1 MKQLNLVLWLALLLH
16 QEWLTLTSAA
26 QQQQTTSNAQS
37 SVVQLYDSN
46 RGENAAA
53 APAESVLGSIY
64 RKSRQSRCVRCYE
77 DRYGD
82 DRSRYY
88 GTSGYSSHS
97 ADNWY
102 YPYDRYDDR
111 YRSEDRYRT
120 EDRYRPDYDRYSSS
134 SSMASSY
141 YRDRDD
147 RLGSRTYDRYDTRGY
162 DRYDRRGGYE
172 QDRYGDYSRD
182 RYYERPRGGASYD
195 RDYYD
200 RSTSSRYDY
209 RNYRPYDETYRGQSG
224 FDNSGR
230 GYYFA
235 GEDNDRQRYPSS
247 KSGYDQRASSSPCGV
262 RVTDCPYA
270 SRGGSGGSVGGGTT
284 QVTSRP
290 ITSQHGYDY
299 GYSYGVGSSGNAGS
313 SGNSNGSGSGAG
325 AATRNT
331 SANNSNNS
339 SSSQGWS
346 YVDERDKASS
356 VRGNGRDE
364 NRGRERERE
373 RDRDPQSSAYGSRPP
388 RPLGG
393 SYLFDRDSNTVG
405 DEKMADNAADKDTSG
420 GNADGVSNISSSSMT
435 GEQNRDMNNG
445 GANGNDGGM
454 ANSMQTNV
462 RDKQ

>member
-209 RNYRPYDETYRGQSG
+209 RNYRPYDETY
-224 FDNSGR
+224 
-230 GYYFA
+230 
-235 GEDNDRQRYPSS
+235 
-247 KSGYDQRASSSPCGV
+247 
-262 RVTDCPYA
+262 
-270 SRGGSGGSVGGGTT
+270 
-284 QVTSRP
+284 
-290 ITSQHGYDY
+290 
-299 GYSYGVGSSGNAGS
+299 
-313 SGNSNGSGSGAG
+313 
-325 AATRNT
+325 
-331 SANNSNNS
+331 
-339 SSSQGWS
+339 
-346 YVDERDKASS
+346 
-356 VRGNGRDE
+356 
-364 NRGRERERE
+364 
-373 RDRDPQSSAYGSRPP
+373 SSAYGSRPP